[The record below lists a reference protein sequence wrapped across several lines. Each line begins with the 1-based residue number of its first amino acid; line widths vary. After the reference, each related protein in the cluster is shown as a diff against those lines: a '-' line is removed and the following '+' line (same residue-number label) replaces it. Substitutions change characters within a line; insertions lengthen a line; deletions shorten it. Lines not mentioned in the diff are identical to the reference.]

1 MKAMSGSA
9 ILDEIEIVDSGKG
22 GGIPPR
28 GGGDDDRSDGN
39 GRSPFSSRRYFTA
52 ISLGLVAIVMFFMA
66 LTSAYIVRKGL
77 GGDWQP
83 VRLPSLLWIN
93 TAVLLASSVTIE
105 VARRR
110 ASGRLKSFRRWWA
123 LTTLLGVAFL
133 AGQVIA
139 WRQLV
144 HAGFYLKSNPANS
157 FFYMLTASHGVH
169 LAGGI
174 IALLYVAFRVWERA
188 KISRDAAAELASIYW
203 HFMDGLWVFLLI
215 LLNLG
220 R

>member
-1 MKAMSGSA
+1 MTGST
-9 ILDEIEIVDSGKG
+9 ILDEIEIIDGGKG
-22 GGIPPR
+22 GGIPPVA
-28 GGGDDDRSDGN
+28 GGDDDSGGSS
-39 GRSPFSSRRYFTA
+39 GRTPLSSRRYFTG
-52 ISLGLVAIVMFFMA
+52 ISMALVAIVMFFMA
-66 LTSAYIVRKGL
+66 LTSSYIVRKGF

-83 VRLPSLLWIN
+83 VRLPSFLWVN
-93 TAVLLASSVTIE
+93 TVVLLASSLTIE
-105 VARRR
+105 IARRR
-110 ASGRLKSFRRWWA
+110 AAGKLFPSFRRWWA
-123 LTTLLGVAFL
+123 LTTALGVAFL
-133 AGQVIA
+133 VGQIIA

-157 FFYMLTASHGVH
+157 FFYVLTAAHGVH

-174 IALLYVAFRVWERA
+174 LALLYVGIRAWERA
-188 KISRDAAAELASIYW
+188 RITRDTAAEVASIYW

>member
-1 MKAMSGSA
+1 MSGSA
-9 ILDEIEIVDSGKG
+9 ILDEIEITNGGKG
-22 GGIPPR
+22 GGVPPPA
-28 GGGDDDRSDGN
+28 GGDDDSGDSG
-39 GRSPFSSRRYFTA
+39 GRSPFSSRRYFTG

-66 LTSAYIVRKGL
+66 LTSAYMVRKGL
-77 GGDWQP
+77 GGDWRP
-83 VRLPSLLWIN
+83 VRLPSLLWVN
-93 TAVLLASSVTIE
+93 TAVLLASSLTIE

-110 ASGRLKSFRRWWA
+110 AAARLQSFRRWWA
-123 LTTLLGVAFL
+123 LTTVLGAAFL
-133 AGQVIA
+133 VGQVIA

-144 HAGFYLKSNPANS
+144 DAGFYLKSNPANS

-174 IALLYVAFRVWERA
+174 IALLYVGFRAWERA
-188 KISRDAAAELASIYW
+188 RITRDAAAELASIYW

-215 LLNLG
+215 VLNLG

>member
-1 MKAMSGSA
+1 MPGSA
-9 ILDEIEIVDSGKG
+9 VFEDIEIINGGKAG
-22 GGIPPR
+22 GVPPPA
-28 GGGDDDRSDGN
+28 GGDDDSSRGG
-39 GRSPFSSRRYFTA
+39 GRPSFSSRRYFTG

-66 LTSAYIVRKGL
+66 LTSAYIVRKGF

-83 VRLPSLLWIN
+83 LRLPSFLWVN
-93 TAVLLASSVTIE
+93 TAVLLASSLTIE
-105 VARRR
+105 IARRR
-110 ASGRLKSFRRWWA
+110 ASAKLSSSFRLWWT
-123 LTTLLGVAFL
+123 LTTALGVAFL

-157 FFYMLTASHGVH
+157 FFYMLTAAHGAH

-174 IALLYVAFRVWERA
+174 LALLYVRFRAWERA
-188 KISRDAAAELASIYW
+188 RITRVAAAELASIYW
-203 HFMDGLWVFLLI
+203 HFMDGLWVFLLL

>member
-1 MKAMSGSA
+1 MSGST
-9 ILDEIEIVDSGKG
+9 ILDEVEIIDGGKSGG
-22 GGIPPR
+22 VPPR
-28 GGGDDDRSDGN
+28 AGGDDDSGN
-39 GRSPFSSRRYFTA
+39 GSGRSPFSSRRYFTG

-66 LTSAYIVRKGL
+66 LTSAYIVRKGF
-77 GGDWQP
+77 GGDWRP
-83 VRLPSLLWIN
+83 VRLPSFLWLN

-105 VARRR
+105 IARRR
-110 ASGRLKSFRRWWA
+110 AAAKLLKSFRRWWA
-123 LTTLLGVAFL
+123 FTTALGLAFL

-157 FFYMLTASHGVH
+157 FFYMLTAAHGAH
-169 LAGGI
+169 LAGGV
-174 IALLYVAFRVWERA
+174 IALLYVGLRVWERA
-188 KISRDAAAELASIYW
+188 RITRDAAAELASIYW